1 MQNDI
6 IYKVITHV
14 GHQISRSYLRS
25 TISRKIKNMV
35 DLEASLIRPSNMKSS
50 CLIFIHTQHLL
61 LNMNTG
67 YILAVIKTIKK
78 EINLLKV
85 CMRIQWYTATDFQ
98 GSAKMTI
105 KIKTA
110 YFSMFRSVFQK
121 IL

>member
-1 MQNDI
+1 
-6 IYKVITHV
+6 
-14 GHQISRSYLRS
+14 
-25 TISRKIKNMV
+25 MV
-35 DLEASLIRPSNMKSS
+35 DLEASLIHPSNMKSS

-98 GSAKMTI
+98 GSSKMTI

-110 YFSMFRSVFQK
+110 YFSMFRSVSQK